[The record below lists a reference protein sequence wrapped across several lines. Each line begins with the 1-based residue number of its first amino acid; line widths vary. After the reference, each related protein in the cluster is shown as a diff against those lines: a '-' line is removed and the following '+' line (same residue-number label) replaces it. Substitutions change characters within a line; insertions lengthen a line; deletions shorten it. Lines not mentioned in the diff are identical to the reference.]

1 MNYAELRA
9 QDLELGSGAV
19 EGAVRYL
26 VAQRFDCAGMRWIR
40 ERAEALLQL
49 RAIEVNGHWE
59 EFIAFVQATGRGAPG
74 APLRGVPLQASTPT
88 PLPTFGLAA

>member
-1 MNYAELRA
+1 MMNYAELRA
-9 QDLELGSGAV
+9 QDLELSS
-19 EGAVRYL
+19 GAVRYL
-26 VAQRFDCAGMRWIR
+26 VARRFDCAGMRWIR

-59 EFIAFVQATGRGAPG
+59 EFIAFVQATGRGGPG
-74 APLRGVPLQASTPT
+74 APLRGVPLQASTPA